1 MIANAIG
8 ENQALYLRNMT
19 IKWLTQNGYPALPVA
34 PKQDSFKYP
43 KRDKNGNIEYEE
55 DGKTPKPKFTGKN
68 PSYLDENNEPHL
80 VFHSKYQNI
89 LPTQNELD
97 RWFANPLNGVG
108 TLGGWNETIWIDFDV
123 KNFDSPEECDRTVL
137 EWLERYPALKGT
149 FIERTHS
156 GGWRIGTQVRKK
168 PKFTNFALSPGGKHL
183 GECLGSGRFTVLS
196 PTIGPSGNAY
206 KSINRGELVEVEDLE
221 SIGLYSTKKQ
231 ASTNLPSSLTQL
243 DLAPH
248 AIPLE
253 ELLSEKVREIL
264 NGGNP
269 TGDRSEALTTLAKEA
284 FGWQNW
290 CFENG
295 ISISGDAE
303 NLVELAG
310 KKLGIDS
317 DRIQRILKTIDS
329 SSCQPS
335 AQYLGGEESC
345 WQKIRRL
352 DKGTFDAKCPAAIK
366 LEIENNLKASLNIPQ
381 LPKQVV
387 AETENARHTLS
398 TTLLEAELEKLIQED
413 LPQSELTDA
422 IENLAI
428 KSGRQTH
435 KLWALYHAR
444 IKELEENEERS
455 DVKKALPSLLDCQK
469 ARLNP
474 YDLFRGDN
482 GNLAES
488 LTTVAKA
495 MPTSTEA
502 VINTLIAVTASRI
515 GTSSRIIIDPK
526 SGYTQTCIFWSCNI
540 APSGSKKTPSQR
552 IVIDPLE
559 ELEAEEFRKF
569 KQESDNYQYALRQHK
584 SKKGDSV
591 DLPEPPAP
599 RGRYL
604 VQNSTTEARMRI
616 HSENPRGLLYY
627 RDEWSGFFNGRN
639 KYRGGKGDDAEL
651 DLSEFNGKSLSKD
664 TVKEEGAV
672 YLPKSAISRTG
683 STQPLTLQKLMA
695 NHEDHTGE
703 FARWLFIIV
712 SCPPAYINL
721 FADEDNSGAKLAE
734 YLTKIY
740 KILGNLP
747 DRDYLLTIG
756 AKAVFQAYQHQ
767 LVDWTK
773 QETHPGLQTAY
784 PKFETY
790 LARFALW
797 LHLINSVLA
806 GEITPSA
813 FIEGETME
821 IACAIVDFYIAQL
834 KLIYT
839 YNSPQLELAGN
850 LLKIKEFV
858 ERKPGSQ
865 IREIKSGI
873 SAFRKIPS
881 DKLRKDC
888 QTLVEGGIIKLIN
901 KNYYPAS

>member
-1 MIANAIG
+1 MLMETTSIHNNFISDRNTAI
-8 ENQALYLRNMT
+8 E
-19 IKWLTQNGYPALPVA
+19 WLTKHGYPALPVA
-34 PKQDSFKYP
+34 PKQDPFKYP
-43 KRDKNGNIEYEE
+43 KSDKNGNIEYEK
-55 DGKTPKPKFTGKN
+55 DGATPKPFFTGKN
-68 PSYLDENNEPHL
+68 PSYLDESNKPHL
-80 VFHSKYQNI
+80 IPHTQYQKR
-89 LPTQNELD
+89 LPTQIELD
-97 RWFANPLNGVG
+97 TWFANPLNGVG
-108 TLGGWNETIWIDFDV
+108 TLGGWNNTVWIDFDV
-123 KNFDSPEECDRTVL
+123 KNFDSQQECDRLVS
-137 EWLERYPALKGT
+137 EWLNRYPALKAT

-156 GGWRIGTQVRKK
+156 GGWRIGIRVRKK
-168 PKFTNFALSPGGKHL
+168 PEFTNFALSTGGKHV
-183 GECLGSGRFTVLS
+183 GECLGNGRFTVLS
-196 PTIGPSGNAY
+196 PTIGPSGNPY
-206 KSINRGELVEVEDLE
+206 QSINKGELVEVEDLE

-231 ASTNLPSSLTQL
+231 ASTNLPPSLAQL
-243 DLAPH
+243 HLAPH
-248 AIPLE
+248 GLPIE
-253 ELLSEKVREIL
+253 KLLTEKSKEIS
-264 NGGNP
+264 NGANP
-269 TGDRSEALTTLAKEA
+269 SGDRSEALTTLAKEA

-290 CFENG
+290 CFENE

-317 DRIQRILKTIDS
+317 DRIQRILKTIDP

-352 DKGTFDAKCPAAIK
+352 DKATFDAKCPPAIK
-366 LEIENNLKASLNIPQ
+366 LEIENHLKALLNIPQ
-381 LPKQVV
+381 LLKQVV
-387 AETENARHTLS
+387 TETENVRHPLS

-422 IENLAI
+422 IEDLAI
-428 KSGRQTH
+428 KSGRRIH
-435 KLWALYHAR
+435 KVWALYHAR
-444 IKELEENEERS
+444 IKELEENEKRS

-474 YDLFRGDN
+474 YDLFWGDN

-495 MPTSTEA
+495 MPTSIEA
-502 VINTLIAVTASRI
+502 VINTFIPVAASRI

-526 SGYTQTCIFWSCNI
+526 SGYCQTCIIWTCNL

-552 IVIDPLE
+552 LAIDPLE
-559 ELEAEEFRKF
+559 ELETEEFRKF
-569 KQESDNYQYALRQHK
+569 KQENDNYQYALRQEK
-584 SKKGDSV
+584 SKKRGDSV
-591 DLPEPPAP
+591 GLPEPPPP
-599 RGRYL
+599 RRRYI

-664 TVKEEGAV
+664 TVKEEGTV

-703 FARWLFIIV
+703 FARWLFSTV
-712 SCPPAYINL
+712 PCPPAYINL
-721 FADEDNSGAKLAE
+721 FAEEDDSGGKLAE

-747 DRDYLLTIG
+747 NRDYFLTQG

-767 LVDWTK
+767 LIDWTK

-806 GEITPSA
+806 GETNPSE
-813 FIEGETME
+813 FIEGEAME
-821 IACAIVDFYIAQL
+821 IACLMIDFYIAQL

-865 IREIKSGI
+865 IR
-873 SAFRKIPS
+873 
-881 DKLRKDC
+881 
-888 QTLVEGGIIKLIN
+888 
-901 KNYYPAS
+901 